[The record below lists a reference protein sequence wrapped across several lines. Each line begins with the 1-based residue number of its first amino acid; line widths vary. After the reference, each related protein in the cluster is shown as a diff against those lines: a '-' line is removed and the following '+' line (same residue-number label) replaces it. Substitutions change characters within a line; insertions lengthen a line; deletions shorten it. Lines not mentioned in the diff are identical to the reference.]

1 MIAEKISYDNR
12 FSNIHPLPKIIFS
25 FSLLFL
31 TFWFSNIV
39 NLLVIASIFLLC
51 FLGKI
56 KITDFLKFFL
66 VIVLFIFLSSLTLF
80 FDFSSLTIQ
89 RGLKVFVRSVA
100 GTSCILFL
108 IFTTPVVDII
118 SFIHFRMLKDLI
130 FLIYRA
136 IYILLKVVEQ
146 MITAQTAR
154 FGYSN
159 FRNTI
164 NSMKYLMYG
173 AFSRSIKYSEESY
186 MGLSSRNYNGTI
198 EILKEYSL
206 NLYILIP
213 FVIEIALIALEVFYV
228 KA

>member
-1 MIAEKISYDNR
+1 
-12 FSNIHPLPKIIFS
+12 
-25 FSLLFL
+25 
-31 TFWFSNIV
+31 
-39 NLLVIASIFLLC
+39 
-51 FLGKI
+51 I

-80 FDFSSLTIQ
+80 FDFSALTIQ
-89 RGLKVFVRSVA
+89 RGLKIFVRSIA

-118 SFIHFRMLKDLI
+118 SFVRFRMLKDLI
-130 FLIYRA
+130 FLTYRA

-198 EILKEYSL
+198 EILKEYRL

-213 FVIEIALIALEVFYV
+213 FVVEIVLIALEVFYV